1 MKNKELAT
9 YLGNTGSEAVKRT
22 WLKITPFMVHGFE
35 SHLVY
40 LGGFILRLICI
51 FIVFIQFIY
60 TQWSHSV
67 VVSTSDFESDN
78 LGSNPGETFMSR

>member
-1 MKNKELAT
+1 MKNKEPAT

-22 WLKITPFMVHGFE
+22 WLKITPFLVHGFE

-40 LGGFILRLICI
+40 LGCHFTFILYFYCI
-51 FIVFIQFIY
+51 YNMYIN

-67 VVSTSDFESDN
+67 VVITSDFESEN
-78 LGSNPGETFMSR
+78 LGSTPGETFMSR

>member
-22 WLKITPFMVHGFE
+22 WLKITPFLVHGFE

-40 LGGFILRLICI
+40 LGGYLRLFCI
-51 FIVFIQFIY
+51 FIVFIHIIH
-60 TQWSHSV
+60 T
-67 VVSTSDFESDN
+67 
-78 LGSNPGETFMSR
+78 